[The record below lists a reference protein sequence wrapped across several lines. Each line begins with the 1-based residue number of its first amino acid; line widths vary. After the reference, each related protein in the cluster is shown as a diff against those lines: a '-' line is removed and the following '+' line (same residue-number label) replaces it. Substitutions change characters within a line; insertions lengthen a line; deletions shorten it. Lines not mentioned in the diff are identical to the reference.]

1 MNEAENIKKESFW
14 GEIIKF
20 TLFALLI
27 VLPIRLF
34 IAQPFIVSGASMDP
48 TFASGEYLIVD
59 QISYRLGNPAR
70 GEVIIFK
77 YPKDQTKY
85 YIKRVIGLPGDTV
98 VIDGTK
104 VTIKNAAN
112 PEGFDLNEPYISFR
126 NEKEDNMTVTL
137 KDNQYFVM
145 GDNRL
150 QSSDSRA
157 WGTLPRNLII
167 GTPFVRLFPFTRLS
181 VYPGDYKDNQ

>member
-1 MNEAENIKKESFW
+1 LLSRLLSVVRPWTQHLHLANIS
-14 GEIIKF
+14 
-20 TLFALLI
+20 LLI
-27 VLPIRLF
+27 KLVTVLVILLAAKSLF
-34 IAQPFIVSGASMDP
+34 SI
-48 TFASGEYLIVD
+48 
-59 QISYRLGNPAR
+59 
-70 GEVIIFK
+70 